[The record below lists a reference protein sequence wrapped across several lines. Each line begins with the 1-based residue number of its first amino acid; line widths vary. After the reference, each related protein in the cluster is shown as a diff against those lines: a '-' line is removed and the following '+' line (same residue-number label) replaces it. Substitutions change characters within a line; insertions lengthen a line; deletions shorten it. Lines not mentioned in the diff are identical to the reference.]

1 MEATVA
7 TLNVQFIVSGSQIE
21 MRPVSPE
28 SSSDCLP
35 AKHFPTLR
43 ELEHEY
49 IQRVMA
55 HVDGNRTQAAR
66 LLGIDRVSLWRKLK
80 QMEAGTVLT

>member
-7 TLNVQFIVSGSQIE
+7 TLNVQFIVSGNQIE
-21 MRPVSPE
+21 IRPVSPE
-28 SSSDCLP
+28 ISSDCFP

-55 HVDGNRTQAAR
+55 HVDGNRSQAAR

-80 QMEAGTVLT
+80 QMEAGAVLT

>member
-7 TLNVQFIVSGSQIE
+7 TLNVQLIISGNQIE
-21 MRPVSPE
+21 MRPVGPE
-28 SSSDCLP
+28 ISTDCLP
-35 AKHFPTLR
+35 GKHFPTLR

-55 HVDGNRTQAAR
+55 HVDGNRSQAAR

-80 QMEAGTVLT
+80 QMEVGTALT